1 MEHLNA
7 LLTLSSPRRKHE
19 HHSLNICYTANEWT
33 KKLEQVRVGVWKTA
47 SKCLAHVFAT
57 CVVFCRFPCKTWI
70 IAAIFNPITTNWVI
84 FATCSITAYST
95 VLIVCALAYF
105 SFINVVVHLC
115 FLFSFFSSFA
125 LYVTHVMRAFWFM
138 LMIICIM
145 KVCFSVSVHTSF
157 SHFIIVIH
165 TVPKRTN
172 CFWLIDDS
180 DKWILQL
187 HQMCMWI
194 F

>member
-7 LLTLSSPRRKHE
+7 LLTLPSPRRKHE
-19 HHSLNICYTANEWT
+19 HHSLNIRYTANEWT

-47 SKCLAHVFAT
+47 SKCLAHVFAI

-95 VLIVCALAYF
+95 VLIVCACAYF

-115 FLFSFFSSFA
+115 FLLFFFIVCSIFYA
-125 LYVTHVMRAFWFM
+125 CCACILVHVDN
-138 LMIICIM
+138 IM
-145 KVCFSVSVHTSF
+145 KVGFSVSVHTSF